1 MTGQQRA
8 PAASRDS
15 RIARRSVRVSA
26 VHDASAPAIVARDL
40 AAAYGDRIVLR
51 EVTFDL
57 RAGAHLAVV
66 GPNGAGKSTLLKVI
80 GGLLPWTRGTIRV
93 HGHAPRDHLCIA
105 YVPQR
110 SDVDWRFPVTVTDVV
125 LMGLTGKLGPLR
137 RASEGDRRLVAS
149 AIERVGLGD
158 RAHRQ
163 IGELSGGEQQRMF
176 IARAIA
182 QEAEIVLMDEPLAG
196 LDVPSEVDVLA
207 LLDRL
212 DRTTLLV
219 ALHDLDVAAAHFDR
233 VLLLS
238 ERMIGFGAPD
248 DVFLPNA
255 LEAAYG
261 GCVRMARTAGG
272 ALVVHDSAGSREV
285 R

>member
-1 MTGQQRA
+1 MTRKDEA
-8 PAASRDS
+8 PALAREIVRRRTRAS
-15 RIARRSVRVSA
+15 V
-26 VHDASAPAIVARDL
+26 VHDANAPAIAARDL
-40 AAAYGDRIVLR
+40 AAAYGGRIVLSA
-51 EVTFDL
+51 VSFDL
-57 RAGAHLAVV
+57 SASAHLAVV
-66 GPNGAGKSTLLKVI
+66 GPNGAGKSTLLKVV
-80 GGLLPWTRGTIRV
+80 GGLLPWVGGTIRV

-125 LMGLTGKLGPLR
+125 LMGLTGRLGPLR
-137 RASEGDRRLVAS
+137 RAGERDRRLVAG
-149 AIERVGLGD
+149 AIERVGLED

-196 LDVPSEVDVLA
+196 LDVPSEADVLA

-219 ALHDLDVAAAHFDR
+219 ALHDLGVAAAHFDR
-233 VLLLS
+233 VLLLR
-238 ERMIGFGAPD
+238 ERMIGFGTPD
-248 DVFLPNA
+248 DVFRPDA

-261 GCVRMARTAGG
+261 GCVRMVRTADG
-272 ALVVHDSAGSREV
+272 ALVVHDSACPREEV
-285 R
+285 L